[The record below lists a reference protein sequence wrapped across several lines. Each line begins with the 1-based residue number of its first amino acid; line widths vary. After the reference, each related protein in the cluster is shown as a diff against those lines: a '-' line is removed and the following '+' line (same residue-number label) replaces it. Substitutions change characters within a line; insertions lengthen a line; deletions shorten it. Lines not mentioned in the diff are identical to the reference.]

1 MYYYIQEFCTPYLQ
15 LMPVEYE
22 KKEDEQWHKVGMAC
36 DNITVCKVPLEK
48 CKHFKNA
55 PETVSVDQLRETK
68 LEQQR

>member
-36 DNITVCKVPLEK
+36 DNITVCKVSLEK
-48 CKHFKNA
+48 CKHFNVA
-55 PETVSVDQLRETK
+55 PETVSVNQLRETK
-68 LEQQR
+68 LGQQR